1 MLGYGYNYDM
11 ITKPGRND
19 KCLCGSGEK
28 HKNCYGKQLDT
39 CTVYANE
46 IKTLMEKNHSE
57 KDKMVFQFFGDTL
70 EDIGTIFHKNQKG
83 LEVVSSRV
91 QLIAIFTLVDVLA
104 SYWYEYHNQTG
115 EGKPRAR
122 FVSWMNEFC
131 FTDVNKDF
139 PGSEY
144 QKITADRLYDF
155 RSSLVH
161 FFGLSR
167 TDEDTFGIVPDD
179 EEAKRLMEGFIKRQ
193 RNKGKTMYMVDS
205 KKLHSLVSEGAIL
218 MLNGWSQTIN
228 EAQTNEGKKW
238 SHIEGIDRIYKK
250 VMLEGAVRVPYK
262 PTEENQSS

>member
-1 MLGYGYNYDM
+1 MSN
-11 ITKPGRND
+11 KPGRND
-19 KCLCGSGEK
+19 ACPCGSCEK
-28 HKNCYGKQLDT
+28 YKNCYGKQLDT
-39 CTVYANE
+39 CTVYTNE
-46 IKTLMEKNHSE
+46 VKTLMEKSHAE

-70 EDIGTIFHKNQKG
+70 EDIGTIFYKNEKE

-104 SYWYEYHNQTG
+104 NYWYEYRNQTG
-115 EGKPRAR
+115 TPKER
-122 FVSWMNEFC
+122 FNTWLNAFC
-131 FTDVNKDF
+131 FTHENKEF

-167 TDEDTFGIVPDD
+167 TDENTFGIVPND

-193 RNKGKTMYMVDS
+193 RNNGKTMYMVDS

-218 MLNGWSQTIN
+218 MLNGWSQIIQESQTV
-228 EAQTNEGKKW
+228 EAKKW
-238 SHIEGIDRIYKK
+238 SHIEGINRIYDK

-262 PTEENQSS
+262 AAKEN